1 MLDYDQLKLFYQVV
15 VGVIF
20 EPRHIEGDANPIR
33 VLGRMEKESRTLAAK
48 GLRLGISD
56 AISQLRDERPETI
69 AALSAKL
76 EEAGAPSIEMIRA
89 YLSKKW
95 AAIVKRGSIETDE
108 QFYLVRELVD
118 DPGLTSMPRDRL
130 NHMLEVYEAK
140 R

>member
-1 MLDYDQLKLFYQVV
+1 MLDYDQSKLFYQVV

-33 VLGRMEKESRTLAAK
+33 VLGRMEKEGRALAAK

-56 AISQLRDERPETI
+56 AISQLRDERPE
-69 AALSAKL
+69 ALSALSAKL
-76 EEAGAPSIEMIRA
+76 EEPGAPSLEMIRA
-89 YLSKKW
+89 FLSKKW

-118 DPGLTSMPRDRL
+118 DPGLTSVDRDRL
-130 NHMLEVYEAK
+130 HHMPEVYEAK
-140 R
+140 N

>member
-33 VLGRMEKESRTLAAK
+33 VLGRMEKESRALAAK

-56 AISQLRDERPETI
+56 AISMLRDERPETI

-95 AAIVKRGSIETDE
+95 VAIVKHGSIETDE
-108 QFYLVRELVD
+108 KFYLVRELVD
-118 DPGLTSMPRDRL
+118 DPSLTSKDCEKL
-130 NHMLEVYEAK
+130 ALMLENYEA
-140 R
+140 RR

>member
-118 DPGLTSMPRDRL
+118 DPGLTTMHRDRL

>member
-1 MLDYDQLKLFYQVV
+1 
-15 VGVIF
+15 
-20 EPRHIEGDANPIR
+20 
-33 VLGRMEKESRTLAAK
+33 MEKESPALARKA
-48 GLRLGISD
+48 LRLGISD
-56 AISQLRDERPETI
+56 AMSALSDERPE
-69 AALSAKL
+69 ALDALSAKL

-118 DPGLTSMPRDRL
+118 DPGLTSTDRDRL